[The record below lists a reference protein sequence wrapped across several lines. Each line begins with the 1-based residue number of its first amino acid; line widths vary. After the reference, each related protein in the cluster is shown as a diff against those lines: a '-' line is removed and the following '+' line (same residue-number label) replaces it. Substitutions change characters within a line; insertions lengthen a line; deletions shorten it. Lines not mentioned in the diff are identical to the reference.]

1 MRPSVRPSRTASIWI
16 PAEQGSIM
24 YPLGSSSAGSDASPD
39 GDNESGGAAWGS
51 DGEGGADGY
60 VAGDEASSPA

>member
-1 MRPSVRPSRTASIWI
+1 MHS
-16 PAEQGSIM
+16 
-24 YPLGSSSAGSDASPD
+24 LGSSPAGSDASPD
-39 GDNESGGAAWGS
+39 GDNESGGVAWGS